1 MTQNHSN
8 SNFFTAALY
17 PLLGLL
23 TLFALWECY
32 SKFSKDLFFV
42 LPPPT
47 QVISCILEKSDR
59 FLHHSFVTFTE
70 MVGGILLAFSAA
82 FPLAWMMN
90 YWNTAKM
97 ILQPIFVII
106 QCVPMFVLAPMMV
119 FWFEWSYFSIVIP
132 TALMIFFPLTM
143 NLYQGLK
150 SIPFRFTEYFR
161 INGATSWQMFYK
173 LQLPWARP
181 YFFAG
186 LRIAAAI
193 AGIGAIAGEWAGA
206 QEGLGPMMIES
217 RRAADLEMMFGA
229 LFCLAFV
236 SMGFYIFAILLEK
249 KMARPRTISNKTIT
263 GMLLMSFL
271 LSCQTP
277 DASKQSTRLLLDW
290 MPNPN
295 HVPLY
300 VGIEKGFFQQYGIDL
315 QLIKIHD
322 PSDGIP
328 FLTSG
333 QVDLSL
339 TYTIDTIRAR
349 SRGAPIEPIA
359 VLIEK
364 PLNSIIYRSAL
375 KIEKPSDLSGKVIGY
390 CVDGTQA
397 HYLKT
402 VLSLNGINP
411 SAIKNVSF
419 DLVSAMGTEKVDAIF
434 NVYWNIE
441 CEHLRS
447 LGVETGYFTID
458 ELGVPPHEELI
469 IVAKSNTLHVNE
481 EFVSRFR
488 QALQK
493 SIQYS
498 LLFPEEAFSYY
509 LKANPD
515 KRDKTAAWERSAW
528 LKTLPSLARRETTNP
543 NQWESLSQWLE
554 SNELLI
560 KH

>member
-1 MTQNHSN
+1 MFISLKPN
-8 SNFFTAALY
+8 LY

-23 TLFALWECY
+23 TLFVLWEFY
-32 SKFSKDLFFV
+32 SRLSKDLFFV
-42 LPPPT
+42 LPPPSL
-47 QVISCILEKSDR
+47 VINCIWEKSDR
-59 FLHHSFVTFTE
+59 FLHHTFVTLTE
-70 MVGGILLAFSAA
+70 MIGGILVAFSAA
-82 FPLAWMMN
+82 LPLAWMMTH
-90 YWNTAKM
+90 WNTARM

-106 QCVPMFVLAPMMV
+106 QCIPMFVLAPMMV
-119 FWFEWSYFSIVIP
+119 FWFEWSYLSIVIP

-150 SIPFRFTEYFR
+150 SIPLHFTEYFR

-173 LQLPWARP
+173 LQLPWAKP

-186 LRIAAAI
+186 LRISTAI

-206 QEGLGPMMIES
+206 QEGLGPVMIES

-229 LFCLAFV
+229 FFCLAFV
-236 SMGFYIFAILLEK
+236 SMAFYTFAVLLEK
-249 KMARPRTISNKTIT
+249 KMTRPKNISNKIIPSL
-263 GMLLMSFL
+263 LLMSFL
-271 LSCQTP
+271 LSCQTQ
-277 DASKQSTRLLLDW
+277 DSSKQSTRLLLDW

-300 VGIEKGFFQQYGIDL
+300 VGIEKGFFQERGIYL

-322 PSDGIP
+322 PSDSIP

-339 TYTIDTIRAR
+339 TYTIDIIRAKN
-349 SRGAPIEPIA
+349 RGAPIEPVA

-364 PLNSIIYRSAL
+364 PLNSIIYRSGQN
-375 KIEKPSDLSGKVIGY
+375 IEKPSDLSGKVIGY
-390 CVDGTQA
+390 CVDGTQT

-411 SAIKNVSF
+411 KAIKNVSF
-419 DLVSAMGTEKVDAIF
+419 DLVSALGTEKVDAIF
-434 NVYWNIE
+434 NVCWNIE

-447 LGVETGYFTID
+447 LGIETDYFRID
-458 ELGVPPHEELI
+458 ELGVPYHEELI
-469 IVAKSNTLHVNE
+469 IVAKANTLHVSE
-481 EFVSRFR
+481 KFVSQFR

-515 KRDKTAAWERSAW
+515 KRDKTAAWERIAW
-528 LKTLPSLARRETTNP
+528 FKTLSSLSTKETLNL
-543 NQWESLSQWLE
+543 NQWDKFSQWLE

-560 KH
+560 NR